1 MKKNIGAI
9 DRIVRLIVG
18 LFVLSLIFWGP
29 KTLWGLLGLIP
40 LTISAVGWCPPYA
53 LFGISTH
60 KHKAESQ
67 AEKPK
72 KPDSVSA

>member
-9 DRIVRLIVG
+9 DRIIRLIVG

-40 LTISAVGWCPPYA
+40 LTISAISWCPPYA

-60 KHKAESQ
+60 KDKSSKEQKPQEKESVG
-67 AEKPK
+67 A
-72 KPDSVSA
+72 